1 MKTAPDHSRAVVDAL
16 SPRLR
21 ALAPRQ
27 HVEEVDDVLIF
38 GEDAVVVEV
47 DRARHRSGDER
58 AIEHAARAGADGVFA
73 AEEIVFARAKRVF
86 AAEEI
91 VFDRAKRVFAAE
103 EIVFARVKTVL
114 AAAKCLPAG
123 AKCLPA
129 AEKTAPAAE
138 ESLPAAEK
146 TAPAARAPAP
156 AAGATAE
163 TPGAT
168 AHARALSLAP
178 AGRRDGATGG
188 AQRKAWKVNTN
199 AARPGRGGGSELHRA
214 VGARE
219 ERRCPF
225 GAA

>member
-73 AEEIVFARAKRVF
+73 AEEIVF
-86 AAEEI
+86 
-91 VFDRAKRVFAAE
+91 DRAKRVFAAE

-146 TAPAARAPAP
+146 TAPAAGAPAP
-156 AAGATAE
+156 AARAPAE

-168 AHARALSLAP
+168 AHARALSLALAGVVSRPSGRCLSPQRALSLAP
-178 AGRRDGATGG
+178 AGGG
-188 AQRKAWKVNTN
+188 LHPLIRQCNL
-199 AARPGRGGGSELHRA
+199 PGTFVPPTREHGGTAG
-214 VGARE
+214 GTT
-219 ERRCPF
+219 
-225 GAA
+225 

>member
-73 AEEIVFARAKRVF
+73 AEEIVFARAKGVF

-146 TAPAARAPAP
+146 TAPAARAPA
-156 AAGATAE
+156 E

-168 AHARALSLAP
+168 AHARALALAL
-178 AGRRDGATGG
+178 AGIGSRPSGRWAAATDQTVQSPWDIRAAHARARRHGG
-188 AQRKAWKVNTN
+188 WHHLIM
-199 AARPGRGGGSELHRA
+199 P
-214 VGARE
+214 
-219 ERRCPF
+219 P
-225 GAA
+225 

>member
-91 VFDRAKRVFAAE
+91 VF
-103 EIVFARVKTVL
+103 ARVKTVL

-129 AEKTAPAAE
+129 AEETLRAAE
-138 ESLPAAEK
+138 E
-146 TAPAARAPAP
+146 AARAVEATALAADAP
-156 AAGATAE
+156 AE

-168 AHARALSLAP
+168 AHARALALAP
-178 AGRRDGATGG
+178 AGRRDVATGG
-188 AQRKAWKVNTN
+188 AQRNPWKVNTN
-199 AARPGRGGGSELHRA
+199 AARPGRGGGRGSHRA